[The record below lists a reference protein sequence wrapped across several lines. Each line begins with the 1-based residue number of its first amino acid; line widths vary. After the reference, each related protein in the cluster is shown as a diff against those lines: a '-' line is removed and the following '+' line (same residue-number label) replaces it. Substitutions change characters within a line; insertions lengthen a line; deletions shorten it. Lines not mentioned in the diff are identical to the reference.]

1 MNIYRNESLIKRNA
15 KIAQFTL
22 FGGLLVLAGGM
33 YLSFRY
39 PDQFLYSLSA
49 LVFGFL
55 LSQVG
60 IYFSNRWSRK
70 PRPDEILDQA
80 LKGLDDKYYLYH
92 YLTPISH
99 LLVGPCGVWNLKTY
113 HQKGSITY
121 QNGRYRQKGG
131 SLYMKIFAQE
141 SLGRPELE
149 VQGDETRISNFFSEN
164 FGEELTP
171 ETYTALV
178 FTNSNV
184 EIVLSED
191 DPPPAETIYVAK
203 LKDLIRKFSKAK
215 TLSYE
220 KVEQITNVIQ

>member
-1 MNIYRNESLIKRNA
+1 MNIYRNENLINRNA

-39 PDQFLYSLSA
+39 PDQFYYSLSA
-49 LVFGFL
+49 LVFGFI

-80 LKGLDDKYYLYH
+80 LKGLDDNYSLFH
-92 YLTPISH
+92 FLSPISH
-99 LLVGPCGVWNLKTY
+99 LLVGPCGVWNLRTY
-113 HQKGSITY
+113 HQKGLITY
-121 QNGRYRQKGG
+121 RDGRWRQKGG

-149 VQGDETRISNFFSEN
+149 IQGDETRLSKFFNEN
-164 FGEELTP
+164 LEQDSIP
-171 ETYTALV
+171 EIHSSLV
-178 FTNSNV
+178 FTNSDV
-184 EIVLSED
+184 EISLSED

-203 LKDLIRKFSKAK
+203 LKDLVRKYAKAK
-215 TLSYE
+215 TLSTD
-220 KVEQITNVIQ
+220 KIDQIINIVH